1 MAEKIVIDIFRKK
14 DLEELSRALADP
26 DSKLET
32 GSAAAAV
39 AAVSASLLCRAAS
52 ITAKTVENNEQ
63 LDYICRNAEILRTYM
78 LHLVDEDVKSRG
90 PLNRAVREGDPRAIE
105 AARQPAVSISAEII
119 NMMGK
124 GLALL
129 QDLSG
134 LCPRAAMHYLAESA
148 ELAMAAAKTAKLYII
163 DMSSYCSDETY
174 RYVTR
179 RENEMLLAEFE
190 PMVKAVIAKA
200 EAGA

>member
-14 DLEELSRALADP
+14 DLEQLSQALAST

-39 AAVSASLLCRAAS
+39 AAVSMSLLCRAAS
-52 ITAKTVENNEQ
+52 VTAKTLENNER
-63 LDYICRNAEILRTYM
+63 LAYICRNAEILRTYM

-90 PLNRAVREGDPRAIE
+90 PLNRAIREGDTRAME
-105 AARQPAVSISAEII
+105 AARQPAVSISAEIV

-124 GLALL
+124 GLELL
-129 QDLSG
+129 QELSE
-134 LCPRAAMHYLAESA
+134 LCPKAAMHYLAESA
-148 ELAMAAAKTAKLYII
+148 ELAMAAAKAAKHYIV

-179 RENEMLLAEFE
+179 RENEMLLAGFE
-190 PMVKAVIAKA
+190 PMAEAVIEKAKT
-200 EAGA
+200 ET